1 MKKKIETIY
10 EKALA
15 NIHYTKRGG
24 TFNFK
29 LGNPA
34 MRKLEKTIKK
44 YNSAVI
50 IGVKGKPLKPTAG
63 HTFTI
68 QSKSYNYRNI

>member
-50 IGVKGKPLKPTAG
+50 IGVGE
-63 HTFTI
+63 TI
-68 QSKSYNYRNI
+68 KTNSGTHIYHSI